1 MAKRSNRKKAK
12 RNTKGGGS
20 PVQVRATIDN
30 RLVKALSHELRARA
44 LSILNERIA
53 SPKQLS
59 VLLDA
64 PLSRVNYHV
73 EELLKFEC
81 VELVYERPVRGTH
94 EHFYRGTTRSFLSD
108 TNWAQLNPEAKAG
121 ISVAG
126 MKMINETAEA
136 AFLGGT
142 FDARLD
148 RHLSCT
154 PGVVDEQGWKD
165 AMEEVDGALE
175 RLLEILGESAT
186 RLAESN
192 EKGFWTT
199 FSILGFESPPPPPT
213 PTAD

>member
-1 MAKRSNRKKAK
+1 MAKRTKRKKAALNK
-12 RNTKGGGS
+12 KL
-20 PVQVRATIDN
+20 PAVQLRATIDN

-44 LSILNERIA
+44 LSILNERVA

-59 VLLDA
+59 ILLDES
-64 PLSRVNYHV
+64 LSKVNYHV
-73 EELLKFEC
+73 ERLLEFEYI
-81 VELVYERPVRGTH
+81 ELVYERPVRGAH

-108 TNWAQLNPEAKAG
+108 NNWAQLHPEAKTG

-154 PGVVDEQGWKD
+154 PGVIDEQGWKE
-165 AMEEVDGALE
+165 AMEVADGALE
-175 RLLEILGESAT
+175 RILEILGDSAS
-186 RLAESN
+186 RLASN
-192 EKGFWTT
+192 NEQGFWAT
-199 FSILGFESPPPPPT
+199 FSILAFESPPPPPT
-213 PTAD
+213 PDA